1 MVRLSLFSSK
11 PRIARSEF
19 ISLHR
24 KADGASMEAGGVTLF
39 IVASVEVGNTTTKC
53 ILTGTDL
60 ATGKTYLVNKVV
72 KLTRSVRKPRIGE
85 EIFGET
91 IFGVPLTRQ
100 SVAEIV
106 SECIKESCNNAGISV
121 SQIDFVVRSTG
132 VVAHFENPEDIGT
145 FIQALADGTLI
156 AGVPPG
162 RMVPA
167 VTKENLPE
175 KLRKFSLL
183 DRVFFDGSVAGM
195 LPPRGSTGAEIV
207 ANEMEGELSTAGI
220 KEGAK
225 WTDVDFRNPCISMD
239 FGTTFK
245 GRITNDDLPYAR
257 TVGNFCGLGGAIAD
271 VLTRGYLGNRESA
284 AIDLKSAGDYNIGEE
299 AVEFAEEILRYIRVE
314 KVPSNSRRFGKIPV
328 NAKAA
333 KDAGIL
339 LVGCDVGENGSKFEE
354 LEKIGAEIKDV
365 KLLLA
370 TIDVLMAKI
379 FRRVVET
386 ISAEGLF
393 TDKMAIG
400 VTGRAGITGK
410 KPWLFL
416 KELKD
421 LGLYK
426 KPEKNIVFVDDGLA
440 RGAAVM
446 ARCMNA
452 LGNPKNPIGG
462 LRFGHCVLAE
472 RIKLQS
478 RYFTS

>member
-1 MVRLSLFSSK
+1 MVRLSISSSK
-11 PRIARSEF
+11 PRIAKSEY
-19 ISLHR
+19 ISLHK
-24 KADGASMEAGGVTLF
+24 KADGASMEARGITLF

-53 ILTGTDL
+53 VLTGTDL
-60 ATGKTYLVNKVV
+60 ETGRTYLVNKTVR
-72 KLTRSVRKPRIGE
+72 LTRSVRKPRFGE
-85 EIFGET
+85 TIFGET
-91 IFGVPLTRQ
+91 IFGTPLTRQ

-106 SECIKESCNNAGISV
+106 SDCIKESCNKAGISV
-121 SQIDFVVRSTG
+121 SDIDFVVRSTG
-132 VVAHFENPEDIGT
+132 VVAHFENPNDIGT
-145 FIQALADGTLI
+145 FIQALADGALL
-156 AGVPPG
+156 AGIPPG

-167 VTKENLPE
+167 VAKDNLPE
-175 KLRKFSLL
+175 KIRKYSLL
-183 DRVFFDGSVAGM
+183 DKVFFDGSVAGV

-257 TVGNFCGLGGAIAD
+257 TIGNFCGLGGAIPD
-271 VLTRGYLGNRESA
+271 VLAKGFLRKRESA
-284 AIDLKSAGDYNIGEE
+284 AIDLKFEGNYNIGEE
-299 AVEFAEEILRYIRVE
+299 AFQLAEEILKHIKVE
-314 KVPSNSRRFGKIPV
+314 KVPSNCRKFGKIPV

-333 KDAGIL
+333 EDAGIL
-339 LVGCDVGENGSKFEE
+339 LVGCDVGENGSKFGE
-354 LEKIGAEIKDV
+354 LEKIGSEIGDM

-379 FRRVVET
+379 FRKVLELV
-386 ISAEGLF
+386 SSEGF
-393 TDKMAIG
+393 FMENMAIG

-416 KELKD
+416 QELRD
-421 LGLYK
+421 LGFYK

-452 LGNPKNPIGG
+452 LGNPKNPMGG
-462 LRFGHCVLAE
+462 LRFGPCVLGE

-478 RYFTS
+478 GYYTS

>member
-1 MVRLSLFSSK
+1 MVKLTLLSSK
-11 PRIARSEF
+11 PRIARSEY

-24 KADGASMEAGGVTLF
+24 KADGASMESGEITLF

-53 ILTGTDL
+53 ILTATDL
-60 ATGKTYLVNKVV
+60 TTGKTYLVNKTV
-72 KLTRSVRKPRIGE
+72 KLTRNVRRPKFGE
-85 EIFGET
+85 EVFGET
-91 IFGVPLTRQ
+91 IFGTPLTRR
-100 SVAEIV
+100 SVAELVSDCIV
-106 SECIKESCNNAGISV
+106 ESSKKAGISV
-121 SQIDFVVRSTG
+121 SEIDFVVRSTG
-132 VVAHFENPEDIGT
+132 VVAHFENPNDIGT
-145 FIQALADGTLI
+145 FIQALADGALS

-162 RMVPA
+162 KMVPA

-175 KLRKFSLL
+175 KIRKYSLL
-183 DRVFFDGSVAGM
+183 DKVFFDGSVAGV

-245 GRITNDDLPYAR
+245 GRITNDDLPYAK
-257 TVGNFCGLGGAIAD
+257 TIGNFCGLGGAIAD
-271 VLTRGYLGNRESA
+271 VVVKGFLKQKEVS
-284 AIDLKSAGDYNIGEE
+284 AIDLSFEGGYDIGEE
-299 AVEFAEEILRYIRVE
+299 AFELAEEIMKHIRVE
-314 KVPSNSRRFGKIPV
+314 RVPSNCKRFGKIPV

-333 KDAGIL
+333 EEAGIL
-339 LVGCDVGENGSKFEE
+339 LIGCDVGENGNKFEE
-354 LEKIGAEIKDV
+354 LEKIGAEIRDL

-370 TIDVLMAKI
+370 TLDVLMAKI
-379 FRRVVET
+379 FRRALEVVQ
-386 ISAEGLF
+386 AEGF
-393 TDKMAIG
+393 FMENMAIG
-400 VTGRAGITGK
+400 VTGRAGITGR

-416 KELKD
+416 EELRD

-426 KPEKNIVFVDDGLA
+426 KPEKNLVFVDDGLA

-462 LRFGHCVLAE
+462 LRFGRCVLAE
-472 RIKLQS
+472 RVKLQS
-478 RYFTS
+478 GYFTS

>member
-1 MVRLSLFSSK
+1 
-11 PRIARSEF
+11 
-19 ISLHR
+19 
-24 KADGASMEAGGVTLF
+24 MEAGGITLF

-53 ILTGTDL
+53 ILTATDL
-60 ATGKTYLVNKVV
+60 TIGKTFLVNKVV
-72 KLTRSVRKPRIGE
+72 KLTRNVRKPRIGE
-85 EIFGET
+85 TIFGET

-106 SECIKESCNNAGISV
+106 SECVRESCNGAGITV
-121 SQIDFVVRSTG
+121 SEIDFVVRSTG
-132 VVAHFENPEDIGT
+132 VVAHFENPSDIGT
-145 FIQALADGTLI
+145 FIQALADGTLL
-156 AGVPPG
+156 AGVPPSK
-162 RMVPA
+162 MVPA
-167 VTKENLPE
+167 VTKDHLPE
-175 KLRKFSLL
+175 KTRKFSLL
-183 DRVFFDGSVAGM
+183 DRVFFDGSVAGV

-245 GRITNDDLPYAR
+245 GRITNDDLPYGR
-257 TVGNFCGLGGAIAD
+257 TIGNFCGLGGAIAD
-271 VLTRGYLGNRESA
+271 TVTKGFLKQKEAS
-284 AIDLKSAGDYNIGEE
+284 AIDLKFSGDYSITEE
-299 AVEFAEEILRYIRVE
+299 AIEFAEEIHKHIRVE
-314 KVPSNSRRFGKIPV
+314 KLAPNCKRFGKIPV

-333 KDAGIL
+333 EEAGIL
-339 LVGCDVGENGSKFEE
+339 LIGCDVGENGSKFEE
-354 LEKIGAEIKDV
+354 VEKIGAEIKDL

-370 TIDVLMAKI
+370 TLDVVMAKV
-379 FRRVVET
+379 FRRALEVVHK
-386 ISAEGLF
+386 EGF
-393 TDKMAIG
+393 FIENMAIG

-416 KELKD
+416 EEIKD
-421 LGLYK
+421 LGLFK

-452 LGNPKNPIGG
+452 LGNPKNPLGG
-462 LRFGHCVLAE
+462 VRFGECVLGE

-478 RYFTS
+478 GYFTS